1 MSARDKANRVLIHV
15 ILILVSI
22 TMLVPF
28 LWMILTAF
36 KTMTEATSVNPFVIL
51 PSTWRWDSFRE
62 VSANMDFLHL
72 YINTLL
78 LILGRVVCAVL
89 TATLAGYAFGRLNFR
104 GKPDVLSGPF
114 PDDGSWT
121 DFHYPTVLN
130 GKQNGNAQYHF
141 CLGISRYC
149 YCIWYIPPQ
158 TGLYGT
164 SKRSGRGCTS

>member
-51 PSTWRWDSFRE
+51 PSTWRWDSFKE
-62 VSANMDFLHL
+62 VIENMDFLHL

-89 TATLAGYAFGRLNFR
+89 TATLAG
-104 GKPDVLSGPF
+104 
-114 PDDGSWT
+114 
-121 DFHYPTVLN
+121 
-130 GKQNGNAQYHF
+130 
-141 CLGISRYC
+141 
-149 YCIWYIPPQ
+149 
-158 TGLYGT
+158 
-164 SKRSGRGCTS
+164 

>member
-51 PSTWRWDSFRE
+51 PSTWRWDSFKE
-62 VSANMDFLHL
+62 VIENMDFLHL

-104 GKPDVLSGPF
+104 GKNLMFSLVLFQMMVDEVYLYKWNRKYPSDVKF
-114 PDDGSWT
+114 PKDMLNDFKLEGST
-121 DFHYPTVLN
+121 DFE
-130 GKQNGNAQYHF
+130 GNSHEK
-141 CLGISRYC
+141 ITEERYVR
-149 YCIWYIPPQ
+149 
-158 TGLYGT
+158 
-164 SKRSGRGCTS
+164 KK

>member
-51 PSTWRWDSFRE
+51 PSTWRWDSFKE
-62 VSANMDFLHL
+62 VIENMDFLHL

-89 TATLAGYAFGRLNFR
+89 TATLASIGTAGVPGSGMVMLAMVLTSVGLPVDGIALVAGVDRIFDMGR
-104 GKPDVLSGPF
+104 
-114 PDDGSWT
+114 T
-121 DFHYPTVLN
+121 TVN
-130 GKQNGNAQYHF
+130 
-141 CLGISRYC
+141 I
-149 YCIWYIPPQ
+149 
-158 TGLYGT
+158 TGDASCCMVVTNLE
-164 SKRSGRGCTS
+164 KKKALRKK

>member
-104 GKPDVLSGPF
+104 GKKPDVLSGTF
-114 PDDGSWT
+114 PDDGAWT
-121 DFHYPTVLN
+121 DLHYPTVLN
-130 GKQNGNAQYHF
+130 GK
-141 CLGISRYC
+141 
-149 YCIWYIPPQ
+149 
-158 TGLYGT
+158 
-164 SKRSGRGCTS
+164 